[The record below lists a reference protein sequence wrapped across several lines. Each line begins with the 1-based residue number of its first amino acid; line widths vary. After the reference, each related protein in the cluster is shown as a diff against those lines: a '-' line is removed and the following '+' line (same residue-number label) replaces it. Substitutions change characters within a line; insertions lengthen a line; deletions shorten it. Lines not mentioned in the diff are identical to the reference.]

1 MTVEYK
7 CIDVYKKPENPMEWL
22 PCPRCGLRPLVWEFD
37 NGRFTA
43 CGCGTDCYSH
53 WSVRAES
60 IMSVIKRSDN
70 GKSAEVY
77 DIDELKNNWNHWVRT
92 GEILFT
98 PGNGRWLAVQELAND
113 GRWTQAAE
121 ELVSSC
127 GLTEDECR
135 ELQEES
141 GSFNDE
147 MLDFINSVFGHED
160 MINNSITLEN
170 IGYHKIGSIFKY
182 NIGSKEVELEVVES
196 SDASCEGRV
205 FNNSK
210 NYYCK
215 DTHCI
220 DVDRKDDID
229 VIYKEV
235 KRS

>member
-1 MTVEYK
+1 MKWMVIK
-7 CIDVYKKPENPMEWL
+7 
-22 PCPRCGLRPLVWEFD
+22 G
-37 NGRFTA
+37 
-43 CGCGTDCYSH
+43 
-53 WSVRAES
+53 VRYPS
-60 IMSVIKRSDN
+60 SVISAFAAYNMDN
-70 GKSAEVY
+70 PFLKVRIRNKYHIVPFDDVNKMASQMVY
-77 DIDELKNNWNHWVRT
+77 LMNNYPDFVQ
-92 GEILFT
+92 I
-98 PGNGRWLAVQELAND
+98 GRWWISKKAVMSWVPK
-113 GRWTQAAE
+113 GQAAE

-196 SDASCEGRV
+196 SDASCEGCV